1 MVNLERSHDKNYPV
15 GAQSTT
21 DEEACQVFVRAGAD
35 AEISNL
41 LEGEAFFEV

>member
-1 MVNLERSHDKNYPV
+1 MINLERSHDRNYPV

-35 AEISNL
+35 AENSNVF
-41 LEGEAFFEV
+41 EGEAFFEV